1 MARNTATIGLI
12 LALLLTTAGLGLVL
26 GGGAGIGNDSLKGPP
41 QASSVAVNPLLGP
54 ILLVK
59 AETVASTGNFAVTG
73 NSTFFTVSGNTGPNG
88 SNFTITPQTTSANKS
103 QTLEPLAGVDFAVQG
118 LQSFSG
124 ALRGPV
130 LSYSVVT
137 NSSGM
142 GEISVPPGNFSVT
155 ARGPNFSFGELLPFK
170 QNQITSLTLEV
181 TPTFGDVVSVYVQ
194 NPDTISGV
202 EPTGTI
208 YAEVA
213 GNVSYALQTP
223 TQLVGDEQGPIV
235 SQTSLDVT
243 VLGYYRSPQ
252 GTLVVLRPSGPYS
265 ALPFSG
271 ISLVQYKTNS
281 TVKLIAI

>member
-1 MARNTATIGLI
+1 MARNGATIGLI
-12 LALLLTTAGLGLVL
+12 LALLLTTAGLGLIL

-41 QASSVAVNPLLGP
+41 QASAAAAKPLLGP

-59 AETVASTGNFAVTG
+59 AETAVSTQSLTVTG
-73 NSTFFTVSGNTGPNG
+73 GSAITVSGNSGPNG
-88 SNFTITPQTTSANKS
+88 SNFNIIPQSTVTNQSV
-103 QTLEPLAGVDFAVQG
+103 TLEPLAGVEFAVQG

-130 LSYSVVT
+130 LSYSVTT

-155 ARGPNFSFGELLPFK
+155 AVGPNFSFGESLPFK

-181 TPTFGDVVSVYVQ
+181 TPTFGDVQSIYVQ
-194 NPDTISGV
+194 NQDTISGV

-213 GNVSYALQTP
+213 GNLSYAMHTP
-223 TQLVGDEQGPIV
+223 TQLVGYSQGPTV
-235 SQTSLDVT
+235 TQTSLGVT
-243 VLGYYRSPQ
+243 VTGYYRSPE

-265 ALPFSG
+265 VLPSSG
-271 ISLVQYKTNS
+271 ISLVQYRTNS
-281 TVKLIAI
+281 TVKFIAI

>member
-1 MARNTATIGLI
+1 MARNGATIGLI
-12 LALLLTTAGLGLVL
+12 LALLLTTAGLGLIL

-41 QASSVAVNPLLGP
+41 QASSAATKPLLGP

-59 AETVASTGNFAVTG
+59 AETAVSTESLTVTG
-73 NSTFFTVSGNTGPNG
+73 GSIITVSGNSGPSG
-88 SNFTITPQTTSANKS
+88 SSFNIIPQSTVKNQSV
-103 QTLEPLAGVDFAVQG
+103 TLEPLAGVEFAVQG

-130 LSYSVVT
+130 LSYSVTT

-155 ARGPNFSFGELLPFK
+155 AVGPNFSFGESLPFK

-181 TPTFGDVVSVYVQ
+181 TPTFGDVLSVYVQ
-194 NPDTISGV
+194 NQDTISGV

-213 GNVSYALQTP
+213 GNLSYAMHTP
-223 TQLVGDEQGPIV
+223 TQLVGYSQGPTV
-235 SQTSLDVT
+235 TQTSLGVT
-243 VLGYYRSPQ
+243 VTGYYPSPE

-265 ALPFSG
+265 VLPSSG
-271 ISLVQYKTNS
+271 ISLVQYRTNS
-281 TVKLIAI
+281 TVKFIAI